1 MEEDPTGVRAALRIV
16 RRAFGMVCD
25 QWSSLLPVVVGI
37 FLLNLALTLFMVVNL
52 ASPLADLHVMRPF
65 YDIDQANLTAGVTT
79 AAADTVTCS
88 MVAAPG
94 GGAHGH
100 GAASPM
106 WELHLTGELF
116 WSLSMAVAMFSF
128 SRLSVHVVNVEEP
141 EGMEVL
147 QHARTWRDYCSIAL
161 AVLGWQTISYYAF
174 GAMQAVDRE
183 DLLREFDAIFGCGYL
198 LVIVVVSRENIHGFL
213 AIEKAWGLVFQRFK
227 VVSCI
232 SIGFLITLASM
243 DHIYNKEIKT
253 GLSQYHARK
262 AILSSEA
269 VKEDTTAEIL
279 TFSLVAALLDVI
291 MQLVVCPVILVLYR
305 DLNPIHAVLIIH
317 VAFHYRYFTLDNL

>member
-1 MEEDPTGVRAALRIV
+1 M
-16 RRAFGMVCD
+16 
-25 QWSSLLPVVVGI
+25 QH
-37 FLLNLALTLFMVVNL
+37 
-52 ASPLADLHVMRPF
+52 SPCR
-65 YDIDQANLTAGVTT
+65 
-79 AAADTVTCS
+79 
-88 MVAAPG
+88 
-94 GGAHGH
+94 
-100 GAASPM
+100 
-106 WELHLTGELF
+106 
-116 WSLSMAVAMFSF
+116 
-128 SRLSVHVVNVEEP
+128 
-141 EGMEVL
+141 
-147 QHARTWRDYCSIAL
+147 
-161 AVLGWQTISYYAF
+161 LGWQTISYYAF

-227 VVSCI
+227 VFSCI

-317 VAFHYRYFTLDNL
+317 VRHVLQLKLYSLYLILIIT